1 MSKLNVDSLLK
12 CDTINDGIYRFGYA
26 FDVNIN
32 LLDNGTWDTLSNG
45 DKICRLKII
54 SEGAYSIN
62 LIFDDFWLSE
72 GSELYIYNNEKNMIL
87 GAFTQDISNND
98 YNKFSTDLIK
108 GDIIILEYFE
118 KSFSSESRINI
129 DKIIHGYKNMFNN
142 KSMDC
147 YIDINCPEG
156 FNWCIEKRAVSMV
169 LIDNNTGQCSGCLI
183 NNIRNDLT
191 PYYLTANHCLIG
203 DPHTFLYKFRY
214 WNETCNQGDAITNW
228 ITISGSN
235 LKANY
240 DVSDFALLELNVPPI
255 FPFGAIFYA
264 GWNREM
270 NPPISTI
277 GIHHPEGKPMK
288 IHFDYNNAITNQNV
302 INWDDGSISPI
313 NTHWET
319 IIDYGAMYHG
329 SSGSPA
335 FDGNHRIIGQ
345 LHGGSLS
352 CVEQIAYYGRFD
364 VSWEGGG
371 TPQTRLRDW
380 LDPDNTGT
388 TSIGSTSPPIYLF
401 NKTLI
406 GFHKFAAIESI
417 NIEGNISTYNLPIC
431 SSSDIPFT
439 AEQGSD
445 VIIKAKEINI
455 YPETDFKAGS
465 NVTLIATND
474 INCYDNIIP
483 GDFLFCKINNNQKS
497 NIQYSFSDINYLN
510 SLQYKDN
517 KNINYV
523 KENIVIYPNPTSGNF
538 NIEFINQNEK
548 YSTINIYDLT
558 GKIIYKKTNISQ
570 DIINIDISKYNNGIY
585 FIKII
590 NQNNTYFKKLIKQ

>member
-1 MSKLNVDSLLK
+1 
-12 CDTINDGIYRFGYA
+12 
-26 FDVNIN
+26 
-32 LLDNGTWDTLSNG
+32 
-45 DKICRLKII
+45 
-54 SEGAYSIN
+54 
-62 LIFDDFWLSE
+62 
-72 GSELYIYNNEKNMIL
+72 
-87 GAFTQDISNND
+87 
-98 YNKFSTDLIK
+98 
-108 GDIIILEYFE
+108 
-118 KSFSSESRINI
+118 
-129 DKIIHGYKNMFNN
+129 
-142 KSMDC
+142 
-147 YIDINCPEG
+147 
-156 FNWCIEKRAVSMV
+156 
-169 LIDNNTGQCSGCLI
+169 
-183 NNIRNDLT
+183 
-191 PYYLTANHCLIG
+191 
-203 DPHTFLYKFRY
+203 
-214 WNETCNQGDAITNW
+214 
-228 ITISGSN
+228 
-235 LKANY
+235 
-240 DVSDFALLELNVPPI
+240 
-255 FPFGAIFYA
+255 
-264 GWNREM
+264 
-270 NPPISTI
+270 
-277 GIHHPEGKPMK
+277 MK